1 MRTTHPIAI
10 LDERRDTVIDRY
22 WFAFVC
28 LYLRKIY
35 SSVICLKVNIYD
47 IEPHEK
53 VYSARMEQQPTQMEL
68 QVQFWHIPIPVGPV
82 GLLPLQ
88 PAQWF
93 EVLYGRTLNHCEAG
107 LQDSFEE

>member
-35 SSVICLKVNIYD
+35 SSAIYLKVNLYD
-47 IEPHEK
+47 MEPHEKK

-68 QVQFWHIPIPVGPV
+68 QVQFWHIHVPIRRPCRPASPAASTVVRGFV
-82 GLLPLQ
+82 WSNLEPL
-88 PAQWF
+88 
-93 EVLYGRTLNHCEAG
+93 
-107 LQDSFEE
+107 